1 MRWPLDPNAIHKV
14 ASNNMLALTGFVFW
28 FEAVPT
34 QTEGQKVVRRTTA
47 GSPLT
52 ALLTHLRVIDDWTT
66 LTGLQ
71 VEIADRS
78 GVRDWGAV
86 EAVTSDGEILWLK
99 QEGVV
104 TRRLVEKTPAT
115 YVVLSTPQASPFV

>member
-1 MRWPLDPNAIHKV
+1 M
-14 ASNNMLALTGFVFW
+14 
-28 FEAVPT
+28 
-34 QTEGQKVVRRTTA
+34 VRRTAA
-47 GSPLT
+47 GSPPS
-52 ALLTHLRVIDDWTT
+52 ALLTYPRVIDDWTT

-78 GVRDWGAV
+78 GVLDWGAV
-86 EAVTSDGEILWLK
+86 EAVTLDGEILWLK

-104 TRRLVEKTPAT
+104 TRRLVEKTPTT